1 MEKACKMTFRRQ
13 AEYTQPQRGEGVT
26 EITSDAIGGRGRVN
40 SVSVP
45 DRDHSRY
52 KLEETG
58 PTCGNQAPGSACK
71 CSRDVRNSQSR
82 GFRVNLKTGGEVKME
97 D

>member
-1 MEKACKMTFRRQ
+1 MQF
-13 AEYTQPQRGEGVT
+13 
-26 EITSDAIGGRGRVN
+26 GGGGRVN
-40 SVSVP
+40 RVSVP

-71 CSRDVRNSQSR
+71 CSRDMRNSRSR